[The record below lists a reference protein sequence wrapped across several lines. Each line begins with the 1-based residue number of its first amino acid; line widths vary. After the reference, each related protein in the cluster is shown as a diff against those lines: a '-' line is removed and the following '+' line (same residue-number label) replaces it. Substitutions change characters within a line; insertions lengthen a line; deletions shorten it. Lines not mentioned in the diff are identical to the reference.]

1 MIRSK
6 LLFSLLLAGL
16 ALTAVSVASPA
27 NALPSSTICDP
38 HSYGAKVDGVSK
50 DTAAIQAA
58 IDACEQR
65 GGGTVRLSAGTW
77 LSAPIVLKSNI
88 TLQLDKGATLLGS
101 SDHQDYPAKT
111 EFRVPGRW
119 SLVSATEATNVS
131 ITGEG
136 VIDGAGES
144 WWQEARAVG
153 EHGVMG
159 SDHTRPRL
167 VVFDHCRHVLVE
179 GVTIQ
184 NSPMWQLVPYYS
196 DDVTIRNVRVL
207 APQHSPN
214 TDAIDPFSSSH
225 VVIDHVYADVGDDD
239 VAIKSGKANSEGP
252 DDPSRDITITDCT
265 FLHGHGLSVGSEIAG
280 GAQNIH
286 AERIHF
292 DGTDNGI
299 RIKANRDRGSDVSA
313 LTFRDIDM
321 KNVKNAI
328 IISEYYPKILP
339 PDPDPAQP
347 VTRLT
352 PHFHN
357 ITLENVTATDI
368 VSAGAIAGLPEAP
381 IRGVIMKN
389 VRIEAQHGL
398 AISNARRLRRKSRSR
413 PATDRP
419 SSRRPEGSSRSNDGR
434 NAAASPLQNDVGEG
448 WTAVEIFRTHDWFIS
463 NHRLRNGGLSRA
475 GSRRIEPADQP
486 FARSRL
492 NIRRCDHRP
501 APWV

>member
-1 MIRSK
+1 VIRSK
-6 LLFSLLLAGL
+6 LLFSWLLAGI

-27 NALPSSTICDP
+27 SALPSSTNCDP

-65 GGGTVRLSAGTW
+65 GGGTVRLSTGTW
-77 LSAPIVLKSNI
+77 LSAPVVLKSNI
-88 TLQLDKGATLLGS
+88 TLELDKGATLLGS

-111 EFRVPGRW
+111 EFRAPGRQ
-119 SLVSATEATNVS
+119 SLVSATDATNVS

-144 WWQEARAVG
+144 WWQEARTFG
-153 EHGVMG
+153 DHGVMG

-196 DDVTIRNVRVL
+196 DDVTIRNIKVL

-214 TDAIDPFSSSH
+214 TDAIDPFSSSR
-225 VVIDHVYADVGDDD
+225 VVIDHVYADVGDDN

-280 GAQNIH
+280 GAQNIR

-299 RIKANRDRGSDVSA
+299 RIKANRDRGNDVGS
-313 LTFRDIDM
+313 LVFRDIDM

-339 PDPDPAQP
+339 PDPDPPQP

-352 PHFHN
+352 PHFHD
-357 ITLENVTATDI
+357 ITLENVTVTDT

-381 IRGVIMKN
+381 IRGVILKN

-398 AISNARRLRRKSRSR
+398 AISNADVSGKGVTVQAS
-413 PATDRP
+413 D
-419 SSRRPEGSSRSNDGR
+419 GSSITK
-434 NAAASPLQNDVGEG
+434 AA
-448 WTAVEIFRTHDWFIS
+448 
-463 NHRLRNGGLSRA
+463 GGNVTF
-475 GSRRIEPADQP
+475 Q
-486 FARSRL
+486 
-492 NIRRCDHRP
+492 
-501 APWV
+501 